1 MLVAG
6 TAIQFNALLSNQTYV
21 ANLLGEFNAAAP
33 GNQMKWVSLQP
44 QRQKWFWDEADEFVG
59 FCERH
64 GLRIKGHTLIWHNQL
79 PPWVTES
86 LSADALRW
94 EMLAHVRTTVAR
106 YKGRIPAWDVVNEV
120 IATKRGDASHHGD
133 GKTYRNSLLMRKL
146 GPDFIEAAFRAA
158 HDADPSADLIYNDYN
173 VIDGGDKADRMY
185 EMVRGLLRKG
195 VPLHVVGFQTH
206 VKGPELEIDGW
217 MSQAAANLK
226 RFADLGL
233 KITLSEIDMR
243 ISGWPAS
250 ERRWRQRNAYRALLA
265 MALVQP
271 KMEGLM
277 FWGFTDQH
285 SWIHFK
291 FGADEPLLLDENYR
305 IKPAYHGC
313 CDGALDALLAQ
324 RCWENGCAPTAKNWW
339 EQPPQTLAPPRN
351 QPSTLAGETPPPTPS
366 SPQCM
371 LHCGEVSHPWE
382 DQCNWDGCSGCSE
395 CSVPPP
401 ALPSSPPPPLPQC
414 MLHCGEKS
422 HPWEERCRWDGCS
435 GCSECSVLPQCKAYC
450 GKKSQPWEER
460 CNWDGCGACSECP
473 ECKRFCQLKTEPWY
487 DKCSWDGCS
496 GCTECDDLTKA
507 VPAESPGLRPT
518 STSSSRHQ
526 DLVRRAPRV
535 RHDDRAG

>member
-133 GKTYRNSLLMRKL
+133 GKTYRNSLLMRTL

-243 ISGWPAS
+243 VSGWPAS

-271 KMEGLM
+271 KMEGLT

-285 SWIHFK
+285 SWIHYE
-291 FGADEPLLLDENYR
+291 FGADEPLLLDEEYR
-305 IKPAYHGC
+305 LKPAYHGC
-313 CDGALDALLAQ
+313 CDGALDALLAV
-324 RCWENGCAPTAKNWW
+324 RCFDGCAQQLWHGRHETCSDPRCQGCAACS
-339 EQPPQTLAPPRN
+339 PPSAP
-351 QPSTLAGETPPPTPS
+351 
-366 SPQCM
+366 
-371 LHCGEVSHPWE
+371 
-382 DQCNWDGCSGCSE
+382 
-395 CSVPPP
+395 
-401 ALPSSPPPPLPQC
+401 SPPPP
-414 MLHCGEKS
+414 GVVTYI
-422 HPWEERCRWDGCS
+422 GCFVN
-435 GCSECSVLPQCKAYC
+435 E
-450 GKKSQPWEER
+450 
-460 CNWDGCGACSECP
+460 GARPCP
-473 ECKRFCQLKTEPWY
+473 
-487 DKCSWDGCS
+487 
-496 GCTECDDLTKA
+496 
-507 VPAESPGLRPT
+507 
-518 STSSSRHQ
+518 
-526 DLVRRAPRV
+526 
-535 RHDDRAG
+535 